1 MNGGAP
7 TTGKIDPTAA
17 IRAIW
22 NGNRDEVMGRV
33 AVLEDAVLAM
43 IEARLS
49 PEDRSAAERDAHR
62 LAGAAGTFGF
72 RRASEAARELEGILA
87 GTYPVPLD
95 RTLVAADEV
104 VALRR
109 DLSRD
114 PAPPA
119 AEGAATR
126 PLEPAP
132 PSSAGRSAGVPAREG
147 LPAGP
152 LVAIAA
158 TGRQRREQL
167 AAAAIHCGFQSLG
180 IGAHGWLP
188 QEGPRPDAALIDL
201 SGGVGG
207 VALIARLAAL
217 DPPVPSLA
225 LTPPHGPCDRVSA
238 ARAGARGFLSTE
250 ASPEEL
256 FSAVQDL
263 LTPTKAP
270 ECTVL
275 VLDHLTASLSS
286 VRAAL
291 QNAGLRAVGLEDPA
305 QFWELLEQTQPDL
318 VILGTSLPGA
328 GGAELCR
335 VLRSD
340 ARWAGL
346 PVLLLSAYDDA
357 PAVAAFYDAG
367 ADDVVARPFAGSDL
381 AGRVLNR
388 LERTRVLRATA
399 LADRTVDAQAVD
411 HAARPSA
418 GNVAADF
425 DVDVVVVEDDPLLA
439 ELLGHAL
446 TTRGY
451 QFRLFSDGQAAA
463 AELAGSPAA
472 LRSRVVL
479 LDVDLPALNGFGV
492 LRQMAMAENLVATRV
507 IMLTAHSSETEIVN
521 AMELGAFDHVAKPFS
536 VPVLM
541 QRVRRALGD

>member
-7 TTGKIDPTAA
+7 TTGKVDPTTA

-22 NGNRDEVMGRV
+22 NSNRDEVMDRV

-114 PAPPA
+114 PAPA
-119 AEGAATR
+119 AEGVVTR
-126 PLEPAP
+126 PLESAP
-132 PSSAGRSAGVPAREG
+132 PSAAGRSAGVPRPEG

-180 IGAHGWLP
+180 IGAHGWRP
-188 QEGPRPDAALIDL
+188 QEGPRPEAALIDL
-201 SGGVGG
+201 SGGDGG

-217 DPPVPSLA
+217 VPPIPSLA
-225 LTPPHGPCDRVSA
+225 LTPPHAPCDRVSA

-263 LTPTKAP
+263 LTPTKALA
-270 ECTVL
+270 CTVL
-275 VLDHLTASLSS
+275 VLDHVTANLSS
-286 VRAAL
+286 ARAAL

-340 ARWAGL
+340 AQWAGL

-357 PAVAAFYDAG
+357 PAVAALFDAG
-367 ADDVVARPFAGSDL
+367 ADDVVAMPFAGTDL

-388 LERTRVLRATA
+388 LERTRVLRANA
-399 LADRTVDAQAVD
+399 LADRTGDAQAVD
-411 HAARPSA
+411 QAARPSS
-418 GNVAADF
+418 GFVAADF
-425 DVDVVVVEDDPLLA
+425 DVDVVIVEDDPLLA

-451 QFRLFSDGQAAA
+451 RFRLFTDGQAAA

-492 LRQMAMAENLVATRV
+492 LRQMAMAENLAATRV

-521 AMELGAFDHVAKPFS
+521 AIELGAFDHVAKPFS

-541 QRVRRALGD
+541 HRVRRALGD

>member
-7 TTGKIDPTAA
+7 TTGKVDPTAA

-22 NGNRDEVMGRV
+22 NSNRDEVMGRV

-49 PEDRSAAERDAHR
+49 PEDRSAAERAAHR

-95 RTLVAADEV
+95 RTLAAADEV

-109 DLSRD
+109 DLSGD
-114 PAPPA
+114 PAPA
-119 AEGAATR
+119 AEGAVTR
-126 PLEPAP
+126 HFEPEP
-132 PSSAGRSAGVPAREG
+132 PSSVGRSAGVPRREG

-158 TGRQRREQL
+158 TGRQRRERL
-167 AAAAIHCGFQSLG
+167 AAAAIHCGFQSMG

-201 SGGVGG
+201 SGGGG

-217 DPPVPSLA
+217 DPPIPSLA
-225 LTPPHGPCDRVSA
+225 LTPPHAPCDRVSA

-256 FSAVQDL
+256 FSALQDL
-263 LTPTKAP
+263 LTPTKAL

-340 ARWAGL
+340 AQWAGL

-357 PAVAAFYDAG
+357 PAVAALFDAG
-367 ADDVVARPFAGSDL
+367 ADDVVAIPFAGTDL

-388 LERTRVLRATA
+388 LERTRVLRANA
-399 LADRTVDAQAVD
+399 LADQTEDAQAVD
-411 HAARPSA
+411 QAARPS
-418 GNVAADF
+418 GGFVAADF
-425 DVDVVVVEDDPLLA
+425 DVDVVIVEDDPLLA

-451 QFRLFSDGQAAA
+451 RFRLFTDGQAAA

-492 LRQMAMAENLVATRV
+492 LRQMAMAENFAATRV

-521 AMELGAFDHVAKPFS
+521 AIELGAFDHVAKPFS

>member
-7 TTGKIDPTAA
+7 TTGKVDPTTA

-22 NGNRDEVMGRV
+22 NSNRDEVMGRV

-87 GTYPVPLD
+87 GPYPVPLD

-109 DLSRD
+109 DLSGD
-114 PAPPA
+114 PAPA
-119 AEGAATR
+119 AEGAVTR
-126 PLEPAP
+126 PLESAP
-132 PSSAGRSAGVPAREG
+132 PSAAGRSARVATRLVTPG
-147 LPAGP
+147 GP
-152 LVAIAA
+152 LLAIAV
-158 TGRQRREQL
+158 TGRRRRKQMAE
-167 AAAAIHCGFQSLG
+167 AAADRGFQSLV
-180 IGAHGWLP
+180 IGGHGWLP
-188 QEGPRPDAALIDL
+188 EEGPRPDAALIDL
-201 SGGVGG
+201 SEGDGG

-217 DPPVPSLA
+217 EPPVPSLA
-225 LTPPHGPCDRVSA
+225 LTPSNALCDRVSA
-238 ARAGARGFLSTE
+238 ARAGARGFLRAE

-256 FSAVQDL
+256 FTAVQGL
-263 LTPTKAP
+263 LSPTKAP

-275 VLDHLTASLSS
+275 VIDHVTARLSS
-286 VRAAL
+286 VSAAL
-291 QNAGLRAVGLEDPA
+291 QNVGLGVTGLEDPA
-305 QFWELLEQTQPDL
+305 QCWEVLEQTQPDL
-318 VILGTSLPGA
+318 LILESSLPGA

-340 ARWAGL
+340 SQWAGL
-346 PVLLLSAYDDA
+346 PVLLLSAYNDA
-357 PAVAAFYDAG
+357 AAVAALFDAG
-367 ADDVVARPFAGSDL
+367 ADDVVARPFAGTDL

-388 LERTRVLRATA
+388 LERTRVLRATV
-399 LADRTVDAQAVD
+399 LTDRYEDAHAVD
-411 HAARPSA
+411 HAAMPSA
-418 GNVAADF
+418 GIVAADF

-451 QFRLFSDGQAAA
+451 RFRLFTDGQAAA
-463 AELAGSPAA
+463 AELAGSPSA